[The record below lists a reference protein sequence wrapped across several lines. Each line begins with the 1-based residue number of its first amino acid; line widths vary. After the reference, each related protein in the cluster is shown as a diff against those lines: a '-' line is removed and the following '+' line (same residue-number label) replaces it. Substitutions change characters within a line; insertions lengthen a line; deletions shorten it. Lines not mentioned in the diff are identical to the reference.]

1 MDGQVIGEC
10 ADKCLVTILS
20 KMKKHWFAVFAN
32 FSHPSQFQATDR
44 RCAWKRC
51 TVSSPRLPEPPQ
63 HTTEDQWMPRVEEL
77 M

>member
-51 TVSSPRLPEPPQ
+51 TQSALPGYLSHPSTPRRISGCLG
-63 HTTEDQWMPRVEEL
+63 
-77 M
+77 